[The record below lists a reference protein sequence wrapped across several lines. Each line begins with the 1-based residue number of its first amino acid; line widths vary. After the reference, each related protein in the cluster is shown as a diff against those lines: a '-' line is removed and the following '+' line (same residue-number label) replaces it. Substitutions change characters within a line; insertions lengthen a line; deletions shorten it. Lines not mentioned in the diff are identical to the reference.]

1 MDAHVSFSGWQYS
14 VCAVKQQYLE
24 SKVIPDSMGAD
35 NWKLHNWYFFGT
47 LPYVSF
53 HLTEFNLYPS
63 TVVKR
68 NCEYNSSMNSTSPSG
83 ELSNLKVVLET
94 LELATG
100 VRSKARL
107 LCPTP

>member
-1 MDAHVSFSGWQYS
+1 MLMYVSLVGYILCVQSNS
-14 VCAVKQQYLE
+14 NTCKVKSYL
-24 SKVIPDSMGAD
+24 IPWGED
-35 NWKLHNWYFFGT
+35 NWTLHKWYFFGT

-68 NCEYNSSMNSTSPSG
+68 NCEYNSSMNSMSPSG